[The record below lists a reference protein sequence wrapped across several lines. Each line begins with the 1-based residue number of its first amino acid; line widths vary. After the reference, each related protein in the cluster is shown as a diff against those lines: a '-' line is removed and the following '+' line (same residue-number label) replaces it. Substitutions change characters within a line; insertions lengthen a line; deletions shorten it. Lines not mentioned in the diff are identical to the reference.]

1 MCTTHLAR
9 YTCTMRPSE
18 PRDAPRTT
26 VTSSS
31 LRIGIERICN
41 VSILSGRHKT
51 GPRKERIG
59 VRYTD
64 EIMRAVKVSRELR
77 IAEADTALILN
88 VVLNMASLPA
98 ACVFIHAPCTSSRPH
113 KVGACLFVIHTYA
126 VLRAKLLAQRSRHDL
141 SPDVTRGIKVGLTVD
156 ATQRADHD
164 TLRRRSLTTA
174 RRRTQ
179 ALWSD
184 ARYFAC
190 IISRD

>member
-1 MCTTHLAR
+1 MIA
-9 YTCTMRPSE
+9 
-18 PRDAPRTT
+18 
-26 VTSSS
+26 
-31 LRIGIERICN
+31 
-41 VSILSGRHKT
+41 
-51 GPRKERIG
+51 
-59 VRYTD
+59 
-64 EIMRAVKVSRELR
+64 IM
-77 IAEADTALILN
+77 DMT
-88 VVLNMASLPA
+88 SLPA
-98 ACVFIHAPCTSSRPH
+98 ACAFIHTLCTLSRTH
-113 KVGACLFVIHTYA
+113 GVGACLSVIHTYA